1 MNVSF
6 KTELLCL
13 SLYLGTHK
21 NTFLYTGIRGK
32 MLILISKDKKLVDN
46 YLLPTVMTLLSML
59 FACAHNKHKMYSIVG
74 PVRIWTL

>member
-1 MNVSF
+1 
-6 KTELLCL
+6 
-13 SLYLGTHK
+13 
-21 NTFLYTGIRGK
+21 